1 MAAGLA
7 IGVSLLTLVPYLVAR
22 QAAPPG
28 WVFSGFLVN
37 PYDGFSYLAKMRQGF
52 EGSWLFVLPYAADP
66 GRPTYLFGFYL
77 ALGHFARLSGVP
89 LVTAFHVSRVLA
101 GSVMYLA
108 VYALLERLPLRR
120 AARWSAY
127 ALVLGISGLGWLGV
141 AAGVAASDLLIPES
155 VPWVA
160 ILVNPHF
167 PLAAAALTLGFLAA
181 LTPASRW
188 TAAGLAGAAGLVL
201 GIVQPFVLATLWSVL
216 GSWAVV
222 EMLLGRGG
230 QRVVRPERGA
240 AIALG
245 ASALT
250 GLPWV
255 VYDAWLVT
263 SHPALR
269 QWSLQNLTLSPSPIA
284 YLIGFGPLLAWVGLS
299 LIRARPLREPPL
311 RLIALWAGL
320 GFLLL
325 YLPFG
330 LQRRLTLGL
339 AIPLVALAGLA
350 IDQVCSTPA
359 RRRLAVLGTLLLTLP
374 SLLLVTAAG
383 VSAAA
388 SPSSSTVLSQPEVE
402 AYTWMAA
409 HLPAD
414 SLVLA
419 AEPTGNR
426 IPAYLNARVLA
437 GHPFETPNAAQQ
449 RTWIAQA
456 FGWSGDPEDGLRFL
470 AQRGVEFVYR
480 GREEAALGD
489 PTWLAVLTPVF
500 TSGEVSVY
508 SVKH

>member
-1 MAAGLA
+1 
-7 IGVSLLTLVPYLVAR
+7 
-22 QAAPPG
+22 
-28 WVFSGFLVN
+28 
-37 PYDGFSYLAKMRQGF
+37 
-52 EGSWLFVLPYAADP
+52 
-66 GRPTYLFGFYL
+66 
-77 ALGHFARLSGVP
+77 
-89 LVTAFHVSRVLA
+89 
-101 GSVMYLA
+101 
-108 VYALLERLPLRR
+108 
-120 AARWSAY
+120 
-127 ALVLGISGLGWLGV
+127 
-141 AAGVAASDLLIPES
+141 
-155 VPWVA
+155 
-160 ILVNPHF
+160 
-167 PLAAAALTLGFLAA
+167 
-181 LTPASRW
+181 
-188 TAAGLAGAAGLVL
+188 
-201 GIVQPFVLATLWSVL
+201 
-216 GSWAVV
+216 
-222 EMLLGRGG
+222 
-230 QRVVRPERGA
+230 
-240 AIALG
+240 
-245 ASALT
+245 
-250 GLPWV
+250 
-255 VYDAWLVT
+255 
-263 SHPALR
+263 
-269 QWSLQNLTLSPSPIA
+269 
-284 YLIGFGPLLAWVGLS
+284 
-299 LIRARPLREPPL
+299 
-311 RLIALWAGL
+311 LIALWAGL

-437 GHPFETPNAAQQ
+437 GHPFETPNAAEQ